1 MKFGIDFGTT
11 NTAFSYIK
19 NGVPT
24 PLRFGEAQQPMDY
37 VPSVMAVRSAP
48 RDAMF
53 FGQPAK
59 NYIGQPNVRAYQNF
73 KMLLGESNAAIQGHW
88 GENALSPEHVTE
100 KYIAHML
107 GTIKEEHKLLPK
119 GVVVTI
125 PEIWSR
131 QNLHTKKEHL
141 MNCFK
146 RQGIHQVAFES
157 EPVAAASY
165 YLDSFKRKKRNAF
178 NGYLLVCDC
187 GGGTMDFCLV
197 KVENTSD
204 GKPRCTV
211 LERAGNGMV
220 GGHLGSAGV
229 AFDQG
234 IVELL
239 FPGLKTENP
248 QKFFKLVREFESQKI
263 MLSSEVD
270 ELLSLFQAS
279 AEAAEGTPI
288 FELSDLSVE
297 AKHLVTVFEAR
308 IKVSIDQAMQD
319 LLSRITELNKSD
331 LNPKI
336 NIADPKQF
344 RVLMVG
350 GFSAFYLVQQA
361 IKSAFGNVTDADLRF
376 EEILT
381 KPERALAIAN
391 GAALIAND
399 LTEIVH
405 TCPADIGI
413 LAWVSKGGNGPQ
425 VLQPFSVLKKG
436 TKISAYKKT
445 IWLLDSSKKTEQ
457 TLTTTGI
464 DASLPL
470 YVEPVIG
477 HRFELK
483 VAGASLSSVLPD
495 GLNDKGYINI
505 GFSLNEDMVYSV
517 HVRDAI
523 NHKNIKITTLGSL
536 LAQMPQGLIAV
547 GA

>member
-165 YLDSFKRKKRNAF
+165 YLDSFKRKKKNAF

-197 KVENTSD
+197 KVENTSN

-288 FELSDLSVE
+288 FELSDQSVE
-297 AKHLVTVFEAR
+297 AMHLVSVFEAR
-308 IKVSIDQAMQD
+308 IKVSIEQAMQD

-350 GFSAFYLVQQA
+350 GFSAFYLVQQS

-405 TCPADIGI
+405 TCPADIGL
-413 LAWVSKGGNGPQ
+413 LAYAQTDNNNYEI
-425 VLQPFSVLKKG
+425 QPFPVLRKG
-436 TKISAYKKT
+436 TKIDAYKNA
-445 IWLLDSSKKTEQ
+445 IWLLDKSRKSELILHPIGTN
-457 TLTTTGI
+457 
-464 DASLPL
+464 ANLPL
-470 YVEPVIG
+470 YLEPVNG
-477 HRFELK
+477 HRFEIN
-483 VAGASLSSVLPD
+483 VEGASLLSVFPD
-495 GLNDKGYINI
+495 GLNSEPKVHI
-505 GFSLNEDMVYSV
+505 GFSLNEDMVFSI

-523 NHKNIKITTLGSL
+523 NHKNVKITTLGSL